1 MNLETMTVA
10 ELRELK
16 QEIQTLIKG
25 KVDEEKEEKAEA
37 KKLRAQEAKDALNEG
52 DVVLFEYKGEECE
65 GEVTKLNEKT
75 FTVAFEYEG
84 EGKVL
89 ARAYHLFTSRVSEKV
104 A

>member
-1 MNLETMTVA
+1 MNKNLSKKEQNGIIIYKYFQKGVIMNLETMTVA

-75 FTVAFEYEG
+75 FTVAFE
-84 EGKVL
+84 
-89 ARAYHLFTSRVSEKV
+89 
-104 A
+104 